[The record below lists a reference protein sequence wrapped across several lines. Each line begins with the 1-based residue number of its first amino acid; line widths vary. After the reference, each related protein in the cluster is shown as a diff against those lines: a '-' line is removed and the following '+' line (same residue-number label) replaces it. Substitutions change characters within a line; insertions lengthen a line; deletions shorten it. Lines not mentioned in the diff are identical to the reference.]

1 MILPRTAG
9 EGDHGVVEG
18 ASPDSVFTL
27 APSTAYGG
35 PPPPFRCATLGRI
48 V

>member
-9 EGDHGVVEG
+9 DGDHDVVEG
-18 ASPDSVFTL
+18 ATPVSVRAL

-35 PPPPFRCATLGRI
+35 PPPAIRCDARGRI
-48 V
+48 D